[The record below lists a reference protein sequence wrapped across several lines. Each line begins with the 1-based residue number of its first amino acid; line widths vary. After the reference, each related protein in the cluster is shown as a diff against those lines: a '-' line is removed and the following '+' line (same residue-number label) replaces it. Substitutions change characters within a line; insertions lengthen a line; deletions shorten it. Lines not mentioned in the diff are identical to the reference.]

1 MRCWVNGTLNAAVSV
16 ADRGLQYGDGLFET
30 IAVRHRHIALLER
43 HLARV
48 ARGCERLGISG
59 VPLEGLRTELQRA
72 ADEPAVGVIKLIVT
86 RGPQRRGYRP
96 DQDTLPTRIITTYP
110 APGYPPEWG
119 ATGVELRVCATRLA
133 EQPQLAGLKHLNRLE
148 QVLARR
154 EWSGSVP
161 QEGLMLD
168 TAGRVMGGTMS
179 NVFARIAGQLVT
191 PSVDRC
197 GVAGVVRA
205 TVLTLAESLGMDC
218 LQRELALEELLEA
231 EEIFLTN
238 ALIGIWPV
246 ARLVNHSFRVGA
258 ASLELAA
265 GLEKLRAQ

>member
-1 MRCWVNGTLNAAVSV
+1 
-16 ADRGLQYGDGLFET
+16 
-30 IAVRHRHIALLER
+30 
-43 HLARV
+43 
-48 ARGCERLGISG
+48 
-59 VPLEGLRTELQRA
+59 
-72 ADEPAVGVIKLIVT
+72 
-86 RGPQRRGYRP
+86 
-96 DQDTLPTRIITTYP
+96 
-110 APGYPPEWG
+110 
-119 ATGVELRVCATRLA
+119 VELRVCATRLA